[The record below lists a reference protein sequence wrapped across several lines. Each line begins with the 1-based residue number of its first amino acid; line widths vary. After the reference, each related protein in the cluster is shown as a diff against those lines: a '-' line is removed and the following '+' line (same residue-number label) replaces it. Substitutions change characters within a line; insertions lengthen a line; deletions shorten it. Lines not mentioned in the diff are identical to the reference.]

1 MMRSK
6 NPFKNSSNDK
16 SLIIV
21 KDYNERPFSWRES
34 DLTLDRHGK
43 TRRIKG
49 QKKTIEI

>member
-21 KDYNERPFSWRES
+21 KDYNELPFFPGVKA
-34 DLTLDRHGK
+34 T
-43 TRRIKG
+43 
-49 QKKTIEI
+49 